1 MTYSKK
7 KKSAKTISEKDLV
20 ASLLDKDTKTTVL
33 NVFKELMEDTKTV
46 MRTICG

>member
-1 MTYSKK
+1 MTYSKQ

-20 ASLLDKDTKTTVL
+20 ASLLDKVTKTTVL
-33 NVFKELMEDTKTV
+33 NVFKELKEDTKTV